1 MRCPSR
7 RQKNAFSDYFS
18 QLLAKCPETTWRQPR
33 RTACN
38 RSDWHPEF
46 ADASKDRQDLSTIG
60 SRGRPRK
67 PELLDGASGA
77 VGVLRLEGCGDLGGL
92 VASPAQRQCRH
103 QEQLRAS
110 ITAVAF
116 QGFLEQRDGRFGP
129 ADEQL
134 GKSAEKE
141 PDAVTAIGAVEPH
154 GPSRSPAM
162 YRRRCRERPRCTR
175 QNHARWLIPDPTT
188 APAQRHELRRPTDQ
202 PPSTACPECS
212 AHQPPPAQ
220 GSTRSRPP
228 RVRDRPLPRVPR
240 NHPTTDYSPAPGRF
254 VPNQQALR
262 RCEGHRQAQRET
274 HRCASAVWSFR
285 NSPSSALAALERH
298 SLSSGARARQPE
310 LLECSRAVIRILLA
324 E

>member
-92 VASPAQRQCRH
+92 VAPPAQRQCRH

-110 ITAVAF
+110 IAAVAF

-154 GPSRSPAM
+154 GPLD
-162 YRRRCRERPRCTR
+162 RRQCIAGIAAKGRVVPGKTRCSGIRPR
-175 QNHARWLIPDPTT
+175 AGGSGDSVGPGAGP
-188 APAQRHELRRPTDQ
+188 
-202 PPSTACPECS
+202 CS
-212 AHQPPPAQ
+212 REIEPRNAVL
-220 GSTRSRPP
+220 GSRTIGTRSA
-228 RVRDRPLPRVPR
+228 RVRTSTGDGSKLGSCAWVRRV
-240 NHPTTDYSPAPGRF
+240 
-254 VPNQQALR
+254 
-262 RCEGHRQAQRET
+262 
-274 HRCASAVWSFR
+274 
-285 NSPSSALAALERH
+285 
-298 SLSSGARARQPE
+298 
-310 LLECSRAVIRILLA
+310 
-324 E
+324 